1 MSQYWFHKNKSS
13 GEIITALAQIKRL
26 KIEVVR
32 LNERVGNLIGL
43 VGLESTVGKRF
54 LVLIIVTVW
63 IISLFLLIID
73 VVDTAT
79 VECVTSLSNTD
90 VAMVGK
96 VVAAGTI
103 GMERREVLLKF
114 YLEWRITQYP
124 LLLLPLY

>member
-1 MSQYWFHKNKSS
+1 M
-13 GEIITALAQIKRL
+13 

-43 VGLESTVGKRF
+43 VGLESTVGKLF

-63 IISLFLLIID
+63 IISLFLLIIG

-79 VECVTSLSNTD
+79 VEFVTSLSDTD

-114 YLEWRITQYP
+114 YLEWRITHYP